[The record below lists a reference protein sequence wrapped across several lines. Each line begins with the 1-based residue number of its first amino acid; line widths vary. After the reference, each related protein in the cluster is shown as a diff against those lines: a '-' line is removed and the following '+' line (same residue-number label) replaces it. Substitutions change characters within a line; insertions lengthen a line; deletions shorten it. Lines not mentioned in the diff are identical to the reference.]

1 MANAF
6 GSLPGHDM
14 QQADAIA
21 GPIARRD
28 VVTCAKKTKMF
39 SQRGPPPRA
48 CWRSHLTPSKQASVL
63 GGKPY
68 VAPRAARTPRTV
80 YSTDLDAPAL
90 ASSAT
95 TPSHSATPQLPVCG
109 PPQKIPRHDPTRWP
123 EKRKPPR
130 SLCAAFHYKVNISL
144 HLQVGLPLRTP
155 VFAAVA
161 KYTQRRATSIL
172 SGPL

>member
-1 MANAF
+1 MQWLIGMHARF
-6 GSLPGHDM
+6 PQHM

-68 VAPRAARTPRTV
+68 GSAARR
-80 YSTDLDAPAL
+80 A
-90 ASSAT
+90 
-95 TPSHSATPQLPVCG
+95 HSAYCV
-109 PPQKIPRHDPTRWP
+109 
-123 EKRKPPR
+123 
-130 SLCAAFHYKVNISL
+130 
-144 HLQVGLPLRTP
+144 
-155 VFAAVA
+155 
-161 KYTQRRATSIL
+161 
-172 SGPL
+172 